1 MLFATAYEKGA
12 DGVVGKPRAI
22 HSGRNAHVLFPAAP
36 LPHRLFYPARDGVV
50 VQSPQEAVQ
59 SRVVRYAPQWQDLA
73 QLAVLAETH
82 LGFAKS
88 PVRLAHQAENGQQ
101 LRLGEWVFAETT
113 ALGRQNTPGYIAG
126 HAGKGQESDFWHPTS
141 CSIRKHSL
149 PRFVDLPKIYLCRG
163 CQQSHFKPLCLV

>member
-1 MLFATAYEKGA
+1 MKKVLTA
-12 DGVVGKPRAI
+12 
-22 HSGRNAHVLFPAAP
+22 FPAAP
-36 LPHRLFYPARDGVV
+36 LPHRLSYPARDGVV

-126 HAGKGQESDFWHPTS
+126 QGQESDFWHPTS
-141 CSIRKHSL
+141 CSENTPYLALST
-149 PRFVDLPKIYLCRG
+149 FPKSTCAEDVNRAT
-163 CQQSHFKPLCLV
+163 